1 MSEKKSTL
9 SHRWHQEVWNKGRED
24 AIDEMMHENVI
35 THGLD
40 DLKGNG
46 MAAFKEFYR
55 SFREQFP
62 SIQIEVQDVITEGDL
77 QNCRCLVSVTNDR
90 GEKVQFTGMTI
101 VRIKDGKIIEGWN
114 NFDFLSMYQQLGYKM
129 VPAEV

>member
-55 SFREQFP
+55 SFRGAIP
-62 SIQIEVQDVITEGDL
+62 IHP
-77 QNCRCLVSVTNDR
+77 NR
-90 GEKVQFTGMTI
+90 GTG
-101 VRIKDGKIIEGWN
+101 RN
-114 NFDFLSMYQQLGYKM
+114 NGGRSSKLPLLSKCH
-129 VPAEV
+129 